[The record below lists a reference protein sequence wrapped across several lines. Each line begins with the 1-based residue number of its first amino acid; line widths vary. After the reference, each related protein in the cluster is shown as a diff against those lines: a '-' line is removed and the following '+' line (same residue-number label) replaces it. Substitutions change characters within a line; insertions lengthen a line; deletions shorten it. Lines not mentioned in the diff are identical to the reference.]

1 MIWKKYMKFY
11 KKKEN
16 VSQNKYLKQIAKKFV
31 EVKDDYNR
39 LKFITN
45 EKMKKCESLLE
56 ERNKLKDS
64 TQGKKIMERKKIEN
78 KIDSLLGD
86 IKEDLKEMEKELKH
100 QRKNP
105 EKFTDVE
112 TKSKI
117 LDLLKKK
124 LNILKSKYDDDEY
137 SEGDLSQN
145 ENQIKTLEQFLNDK
159 GGDSYVV
166 GRDIYEEENN
176 KIDEWKNRVKDQDMQ
191 LDEIHKGVGQLK
203 YEAGLAG
210 KGINDFGIKVNK
222 VNKHVDKT
230 HQSVN
235 TQNARLKELIN
246 KFRSADKYCCDIIL
260 ILIFIGLVCTLYSI
274 IKHKF

>member
-11 KKKEN
+11 KKRKN
-16 VSQNKYLKQIAKKFV
+16 VSQNKYLIKIAKKFV

-56 ERNKLKDS
+56 ERYKLKDA

-78 KIDSLLGD
+78 KINNLLGD
-86 IKEDLKEMEKELKH
+86 IKDDLKEMEKELKH
-100 QRKNP
+100 QRKSP

-137 SEGDLSQN
+137 SEEDLSQN

-159 GGDSYVV
+159 GNDSYAV
-166 GRDIYEEENN
+166 GRDLYDEENN
-176 KIDEWKNRVKDQDMQ
+176 KIGEWKNRVKDQDAQ

-203 YEAGLAG
+203 HEAGLAG
-210 KGINDFGIKVNK
+210 QGINNFGIKVK
-222 VNKHVDKT
+222 KLNKHVDQT
-230 HQSVN
+230 HKSVN

-274 IKHKF
+274 IKHKY

>member
-1 MIWKKYMKFY
+1 MKYCKKIK
-11 KKKEN
+11 N
-16 VSQNKYLKQIAKKFV
+16 VSQHQYLIKIAKKFV

-45 EKMKKCESLLE
+45 EKMKKCESLLA
-56 ERNKLKDS
+56 ERDKLKD
-64 TQGKKIMERKKIEN
+64 TTDGKKIMERKRAEN

-86 IKEDLKEMEKELKH
+86 IKGDLKEMEKELNH

-117 LDLLKKK
+117 FGLLKQK

-145 ENQIKTLEQFLNDK
+145 ENEIKTLEQFLNDK
-159 GGDSYVV
+159 GRDSYVV
-166 GRDIYEEENN
+166 GRDLYEEENN
-176 KIDEWKNRVKDQDMQ
+176 KIGEWKNRVKDQDMQ

-203 YEAGLAG
+203 YEANIAG
-210 KGINDFGIKVNK
+210 KGINNLGTKINK

-235 TQNARLKELIN
+235 TQNGRLKELIN

-260 ILIFIGLVCTLYSI
+260 ILILIGLVCTLYSI
-274 IKHKF
+274 IKHKY